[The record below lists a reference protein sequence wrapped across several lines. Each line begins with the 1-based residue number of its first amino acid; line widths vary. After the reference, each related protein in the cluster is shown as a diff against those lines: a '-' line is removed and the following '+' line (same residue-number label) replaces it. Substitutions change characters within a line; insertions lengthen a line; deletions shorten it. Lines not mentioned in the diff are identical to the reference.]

1 MEWIAFFCIAAA
13 IALVLYRLMS
23 ALFPKKDSV
32 REDILV
38 PDVFGP
44 ATEPMSRLIPMTA
57 SSREKLENELLG
69 AGYFNSNALRNYL
82 SIRNL
87 AIMFVLIATAL
98 ALFTQLLPPVYD
110 FRVLLIGGIGAVL
123 TYGLP
128 RIVLGVRA
136 SSRRSSI
143 ERSFPD
149 ALDMIALLV
158 GAGLPLKDS
167 LRRVGNEFGET
178 HPELARELT
187 IISRQSD
194 TGSIEHAMSSFS
206 DRIDLPE
213 ISNWSA
219 LISQSQRLGGKLADS
234 LLDCADRLRHQRK
247 IRAEKEGNSASI
259 KLLIPT
265 VLCLAPPIF
274 ILLVGPAVLELR
286 EFINRQTAETIE
298 IVEQVN
304 NPSVATSNQQPTR
317 R

>member
-1 MEWIAFFCIAAA
+1 M
-13 IALVLYRLMS
+13 
-23 ALFPKKDSV
+23 
-32 REDILV
+32 
-38 PDVFGP
+38 
-44 ATEPMSRLIPMTA
+44 
-57 SSREKLENELLG
+57 
-69 AGYFNSNALRNYL
+69 
-82 SIRNL
+82 
-87 AIMFVLIATAL
+87 
-98 ALFTQLLPPVYD
+98 
-110 FRVLLIGGIGAVL
+110 L